1 MQALCKISC
10 ALLLLMPL
18 SATAQDP
25 SALPRNATIVPLE
38 LNGRFGLILLKVEVD
53 GESATFVLDTG
64 SSRTILSTRFHAHRL
79 PSSPKVTS
87 SKGSGYVGSAI
98 TVKATLKIGE
108 HLWRDHDFLAMD
120 DFPEISQSLGQTID
134 GILGQDVL
142 RDFKTVEI
150 DFRNRRLAL
159 SR

>member
-1 MQALCKISC
+1 
-10 ALLLLMPL
+10 
-18 SATAQDP
+18 
-25 SALPRNATIVPLE
+25 
-38 LNGRFGLILLKVEVD
+38 
-53 GESATFVLDTG
+53 
-64 SSRTILSTRFHAHRL
+64 
-79 PSSPKVTS
+79 VTS

-108 HLWRDHDFLAMD
+108 HLWRDHDFLAMN

>member
-10 ALLLLMPL
+10 ALLLLMSL

-25 SALPRNATIVPLE
+25 SALPRNGTIVPLE
-38 LNGRFGLILLKVEVD
+38 LNSRFGLILLKVEVN
-53 GESATFVLDTG
+53 GEPATFVLDTG

-108 HLWRDHDFLAMD
+108 HLCRDHEFLAMN